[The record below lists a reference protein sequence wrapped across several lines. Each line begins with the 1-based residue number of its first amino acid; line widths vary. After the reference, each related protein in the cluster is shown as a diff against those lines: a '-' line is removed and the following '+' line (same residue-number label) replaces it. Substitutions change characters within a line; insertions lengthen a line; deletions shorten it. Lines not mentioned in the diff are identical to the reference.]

1 LRFGGTSAKSVASIP
16 RHNRVLS
23 PKNFCEIFNYR
34 IAVGK
39 PLASPLDSS
48 YIPAMLSRV
57 RNSRGRPKARLPLL
71 LFPVVP
77 PSPLGPGCLVYQ
89 FAEAVTKLNIKNI
102 LDAVRALTH

>member
-1 LRFGGTSAKSVASIP
+1 CSLITHYIGGF
-16 RHNRVLS
+16 RR
-23 PKNFCEIFNYR
+23 KNFGKILKYR
-34 IAVGK
+34 FVVAKRLG
-39 PLASPLDSS
+39 SRLDSS
-48 YIPAMLSRV
+48 CIPAMLSRV